1 MRVSPHTVKTK
12 RQEHIAKGII
22 YFFVAITLIVLG
34 WIVFYIMYK
43 GFYSV
48 QYPTYEVTALAEE
61 AVDLGLPNG
70 KQMIIITNKKVRIDD
85 ITAEALN
92 NCYTKRRQEDW
103 GHYTEQNLDVVPFA
117 FKPDTEF
124 TREASEIILNGEE
137 FGGYVAFVNSP
148 EEMVERVA
156 NNKGAIGY
164 IAAENRDLIR
174 GNGVQLVPLRRIS
187 VGVHPSVKK
196 IENNKQLQSIEN
208 PDLMSIF
215 SGGVTN
221 WNQIGGID
229 LPIRPFI
236 VIPDRQNG
244 TAYDTIYS
252 NLLDSIEALG
262 DNVTRLYS
270 EEDLLNRLASVPG
283 AVGLSF
289 YSTFLGQEEIVLQDV
304 RVKETGLNLD
314 IYFII
319 EPPARS
325 GAWGGVSTIIINTIV
340 LILFTLLFS
349 TPIGLFAA
357 IYLVE
362 YAKQGRMI
370 RFLRVGTETLAG
382 VPSIIFGLFGNIF
395 FVNILGLGIGFISA
409 TLSVTM
415 MILPTIVRTSE
426 EALKSVPKSYREGS
440 LALGANKLQT
450 IFKVTLPAAIPGIL
464 TGIILG
470 VGRVVGET
478 AVLLYTLG
486 SNYELVRSPSSSAR
500 VLSLHLYAL
509 FSEAI
514 SYDRAFATGAIL
526 VFIIL
531 IVNFSTTKLISR
543 VNRMAGK

>member
-1 MRVSPHTVKTK
+1 
-12 RQEHIAKGII
+12 
-22 YFFVAITLIVLG
+22 
-34 WIVFYIMYK
+34 
-43 GFYSV
+43 
-48 QYPTYEVTALAEE
+48 
-61 AVDLGLPNG
+61 
-70 KQMIIITNKKVRIDD
+70 
-85 ITAEALN
+85 
-92 NCYTKRRQEDW
+92 
-103 GHYTEQNLDVVPFA
+103 
-117 FKPDTEF
+117 
-124 TREASEIILNGEE
+124 LNGEE
-137 FGGYVAFVNSP
+137 FGDYVAFVNSP

-156 NNKGAIGY
+156 NNKGAVGY
-164 IAAENRDLIR
+164 IAAENRDLLR
-174 GNGVQLVPLRRIS
+174 KKGVEIVPLRRIS

-196 IENNKQLQSIEN
+196 IENNKQLQSIES
-208 PDLMSIF
+208 PDLRKIY
-215 SGGVTN
+215 SGEVTN

-229 LPIRPFI
+229 LPIRPFV
-236 VIPDRQNG
+236 VIPDRQTG
-244 TAYDTIYS
+244 TAYDSLYA
-252 NLLDSIEALG
+252 NLMNAIETLG
-262 DNVTRLYS
+262 DNVTRLNS
-270 EEDLLNRLASVPG
+270 EEDLLNRLSSVPG

-289 YSTFLGQEEIVLQDV
+289 YSTFLDREEIVLQEV
-304 RVKETGLNLD
+304 RIRETGLNLD

-325 GAWGGVSTIIINTIV
+325 GAWGGVSTIIINTLV

-349 TPIGLFAA
+349 TPIGIFAA

-362 YAKQGRMI
+362 YAKQGRLI
-370 RFLRVGTETLAG
+370 KFLRVGTETLAG

-395 FVNILGLGIGFISA
+395 FVNILGMGIGFISA

-426 EALKSVPKSYREGS
+426 EALKSVPMSYREGS

-514 SYDRAFATGAIL
+514 SYERAFATGAIL